1 MNKMPF
7 PSADEDES
15 LRDRMV
21 KEKRSRHAQVRSTQ
35 QIEQFQLDIKSES
48 PHELERDL
56 AEITFEV
63 SFMEAQVKS
72 EIGDY
77 TPAELEIANEKI
89 WVLKRKAV
97 ILKLEYESRK
107 KEDC

>member
-15 LRDRMV
+15 LRDRLV

-35 QIEQFQLDIKSES
+35 QIEQFQLDIKSEP

-72 EIGDY
+72 EIGY

-89 WVLKRKAV
+89 SVLKRKAV
-97 ILKLEYESRK
+97 ILKLE
-107 KEDC
+107 